1 MKIQN
6 AFRFGLIGTLG
17 VGLGLLILMSIVSLS
32 TILTY
37 IGAALF
43 IALGIE
49 PMIAFLERRR
59 FPRWAALVTVLV
71 VIIGAFTALI
81 WAIVPIAV
89 GQATQLVQGIVSWVQ
104 KGDAEKWFE
113 QLQRQFPTVVN
124 QENINN
130 VVHWLQS
137 NVGNITNGI
146 VQTGLGI
153 VSGFF
158 GVIVVIILTIYFTA
172 SLPNIKRASYL
183 LVPAS
188 KRARFADL
196 ADQVT
201 DSVGKYVGG
210 QVSLALVNGVLSA
223 IFLTIIGAKFPIL
236 LASIAFFFSLIPLV
250 GTITGSVII
259 VADLPAVRLADSA
272 RRRHLLPDLH
282 AGRGIRPQP
291 AHHEPG
297 RLGAGRRRR
306 DRCACRRIAPRHP
319 RRADRHPVRRVHP
332 AHHQTGRDPATERTL
347 KSRAAS
353 AVLSPP
359 APRDRTTRSAAEAH
373 QG

>member
-17 VGLGLLILMSIVSLS
+17 VGLGLLILMSIVTLS

-49 PMIAFLERRR
+49 PLIAFLERRK

-71 VIIGAFTALI
+71 VIIGAFTGLI

-89 GQATQLVQGIVSWVQ
+89 GQATQLVQGIVTWVQ
-104 KGDAEKWFE
+104 KGDAQKWFE
-113 QLQRQFPTVVN
+113 SLQRQFPTVVN

-172 SLPNIKRASYL
+172 SLPSIKRASYL

-196 ADQVT
+196 ADQIT

-210 QVSLALVNGVLSA
+210 QVSLALVNGALSA

-259 VADLPAVRLADSA
+259 VALCLLSGWPTALA
-272 RRRHLLPDLH
+272 
-282 AGRGIRPQP
+282 
-291 AHHEPG
+291 
-297 RLGAGRRRR
+297 
-306 DRCACRRIAPRHP
+306 
-319 RRADRHPVRRVHP
+319 
-332 AHHQTGRDPATERTL
+332 
-347 KSRAAS
+347 AAIYYLIYMQVE
-353 AVLSPP
+353 AYVLSPRIMNRAVQVP
-359 APRDRTTRSAAEAH
+359 GAVVVIAALAGGSLLGILGALIAIPFAASILLIIKQVVIPRQNEL
-373 QG
+373 